1 MDSSLL
7 VRSSHLLPRLWR
19 WVDIAL
25 IVLCAVGIILG
36 GTFALAFLFPPL
48 DPATQAPSMAYISLL
63 TALEVFGIL
72 ASVYFF
78 GVRRKNYQ
86 IGVLGFLPTSLVWS
100 IWAAITAL
108 VFIPIVGFIALG
120 VQLILG
126 LPLENPQLDFLVPQD
141 FSVSGAVLMII
152 LGGVLVPVA
161 EEVFFRGVLYRFMRQ
176 YSGRWL
182 AIIASSLIFGA
193 LHGDIAV
200 ACATFVMGI
209 VLAWFYE
216 TSGSLWPSIMIHAT
230 NNTIKLILLYTL
242 LALGIQIPPIA

>member
-1 MDSSLL
+1 
-7 VRSSHLLPRLWR
+7 LLPRLWR

-36 GTFALAFLFPPL
+36 GTLALSFLLPPA
-48 DPATQAPSMAYISLL
+48 DPATQAPAMVYISLL
-63 TALEVFGIL
+63 TALEVVGL
-72 ASVYFF
+72 LVGVYFF
-78 GVRRKNYQ
+78 GLRRKNYRV
-86 IGVLGFLPTSLVWS
+86 GELGFRPTSLVWT

-108 VFIPIVGFIALG
+108 IFIPIVGFIALG
-120 VQLILG
+120 VQLLLD

-141 FSVSGAVLMII
+141 FSISGAVLMII
-152 LGGVLVPVA
+152 LGGILVPVA
-161 EEVFFRGVLYRFMRQ
+161 EEVFFRGVLYRWMRQ

-230 NNTIKLILLYTL
+230 NNAIKLFLLYIL
-242 LALGIQIPPIA
+242 LALGIEIPPIA